1 MFTTTSSRT
10 LGGDFY
16 KETIDTMATA
26 TATYPRPLRAVFGD
40 DEYAVFYT
48 PEALEAFITVR
59 INVHLYALS
68 IHADVVE
75 VKRVIDQLVR
85 DVCVDHGEVAGRVEV
100 ALRGLDELVLTYA
113 ARLGER

>member
-1 MFTTTSSRT
+1 M
-10 LGGDFY
+10 
-16 KETIDTMATA
+16 
-26 TATYPRPLRAVFGD
+26 
-40 DEYAVFYT
+40 
-48 PEALEAFITVR
+48 R